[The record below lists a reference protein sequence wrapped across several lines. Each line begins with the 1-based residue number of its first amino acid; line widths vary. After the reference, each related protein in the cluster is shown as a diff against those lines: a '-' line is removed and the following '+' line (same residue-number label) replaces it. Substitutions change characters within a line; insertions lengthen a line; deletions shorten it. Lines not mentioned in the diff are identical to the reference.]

1 MVKKKNLPAN
11 AEDAGDEGSI
21 PGTGRSP
28 GEGNDIFYVYMERE
42 KERERFILR
51 NWFT

>member
-28 GEGNDIFYVYMERE
+28 AEGNDIFYVYMERE